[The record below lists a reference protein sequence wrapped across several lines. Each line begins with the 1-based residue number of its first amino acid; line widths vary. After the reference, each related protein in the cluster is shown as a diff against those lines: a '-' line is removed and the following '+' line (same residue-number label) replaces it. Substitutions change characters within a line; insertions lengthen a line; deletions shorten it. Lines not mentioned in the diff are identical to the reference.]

1 MKIPNPFRAIRGRS
15 EGGIALIMVMI
26 AIFVLAVLAG
36 RFALRMKVETK
47 LASNANNESEVEWLG
62 RSGVDYCRWI
72 LAEQKRCPEPYDAL
86 NQVWAGGPGTVCASN
101 GPLAEVLKEFQ
112 LGHGSFTWKIVDL
125 ERKIN
130 INNTAAPGGDAL
142 IQQALIQMGADPSEY
157 PPIVGSILDWLDADN
172 DTHVQGSET
181 DYYESLDTPYEAKNG
196 PIDDMSELLLV
207 RGITQDMF
215 WGSATSNHV
224 AAAFQQRSSRFGSP
238 LAPPAYAFGLV
249 DVFTC
254 ISSGKVN
261 INTAPLN
268 VLQILLHGNEMWA
281 QNIIKTRAGPDG
293 VDGTEDDIP
302 FNNVGEIINAGV
314 PGPVVQQISP
324 FCDVRSRT
332 FECQIEA
339 QVAGYKRQFI
349 AVVAINNP
357 NDIQIL
363 TFYWK

>member
-1 MKIPNPFRAIRGRS
+1 MII
-15 EGGIALIMVMI
+15 VMI

-47 LASNANNESEVEWLG
+47 LASNANNESELEWLG

-72 LAEQKRCPEPYDAL
+72 LAEQKRCPEPFDAL

-101 GPLAEVLKEFQ
+101 GPLADVQHEFH
-112 LGHGSFTWKIVDL
+112 LGHGSFTWRIVDL

-130 INNTAAPGGDAL
+130 INNPLIPGGDAL
-142 IQQALIQMGADPSEY
+142 LQQALIQMGADPSEY
-157 PPIVGSILDWLDADN
+157 PPVVNSILDWIDLDPDPR
-172 DTHVQGSET
+172 VQGAET
-181 DYYESLDTPYEAKNG
+181 DYYASLDTPYEAKNG
-196 PIDDMSELLLV
+196 PIDDLSELLLI
-207 RGITQDMF
+207 RGITQDMY
-215 WGSATSNHV
+215 WGSSSSNHV
-224 AAAFQQRSSRFGSP
+224 AAAFQQRASRFGGP
-238 LAPPAYAFGLV
+238 TVPPSYTFGLV
-249 DVFTC
+249 DVFTP

-261 INTAPLN
+261 INTAPVN

-281 QNIIKTRAGPDG
+281 QNICKMRAGPDQ

-314 PGPVVQQISP
+314 PGPIVQQISP
-324 FCDVRSRT
+324 YCDVHSRT
-332 FECQIEA
+332 FEVQIEA

-349 AVVAINNP
+349 AVVGFNNP